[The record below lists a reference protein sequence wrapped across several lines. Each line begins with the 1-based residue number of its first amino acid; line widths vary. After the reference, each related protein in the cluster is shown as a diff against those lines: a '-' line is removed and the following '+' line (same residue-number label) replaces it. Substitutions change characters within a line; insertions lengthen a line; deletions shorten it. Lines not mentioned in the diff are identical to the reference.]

1 MTKQDRGIPIEL
13 PVWQAPNDDVYI
25 KSKGEDLDIIFKIW
39 LSAGKYSKLLG
50 LLNFKQVW
58 GGVRFERHKRLH
70 YYPNREDDDFNSC
83 YWIIDDSSWLKELTL
98 ERESYFSDWK
108 QYDKTEYKHYI
119 IQSNKHYIEVIAGA
133 IIFSKKT
140 QKT

>member
-58 GGVRFERHKRLH
+58 GG
-70 YYPNREDDDFNSC
+70 
-83 YWIIDDSSWLKELTL
+83 
-98 ERESYFSDWK
+98 
-108 QYDKTEYKHYI
+108 
-119 IQSNKHYIEVIAGA
+119 
-133 IIFSKKT
+133 
-140 QKT
+140 